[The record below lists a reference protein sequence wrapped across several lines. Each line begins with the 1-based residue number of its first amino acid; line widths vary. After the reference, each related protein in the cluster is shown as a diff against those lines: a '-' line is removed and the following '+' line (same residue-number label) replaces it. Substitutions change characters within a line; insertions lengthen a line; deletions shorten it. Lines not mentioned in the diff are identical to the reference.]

1 MDPYDFTIPT
11 GTVFR
16 IPEIRSSLPEAR
28 HPRCAELDERAHTF
42 SRPYL
47 IGYFGDEDRADRF
60 LAQGHAHYA
69 CLGYPRT
76 LEDRAQAV
84 ANSILP
90 ATLLD
95 DTFSKPGLQG
105 NLTALKE
112 HHARWSAVFA
122 GERPPPEADA
132 AYHFVYDSIEACA
145 PYASPGV
152 ARRLREGWQDAAD
165 AFLDEAVHRHH
176 KDTADLGTYAERRVR
191 VHFRMW
197 ACALL
202 EFSLGIDLG
211 PLAGHPLI
219 RSAQHHVI
227 WHLALANDCYSLV
240 KELSAQEST
249 NTIIEL
255 IRHDKLDLQTAVDE
269 VVELVH
275 RTEQDYLRV
284 REEIRR
290 GPLGGNPDVTAY
302 MDGLGF
308 FITGNLRIMQ
318 SSSRY
323 HGLDHDGSRV
333 LPGPMTITYMP
344 TVHTPREEFRP

>member
-1 MDPYDFTIPT
+1 MAPYDFTIPA
-11 GTVFR
+11 GTVFK
-16 IPEIRSSLPEAR
+16 IPQIRTSLPEGC
-28 HPRCAELDERAHTF
+28 HPRCAELDEQAHAF
-42 SRPYL
+42 ARPYL
-47 IGYFGDEDRADRF
+47 VGYFGDEDRADRY

-76 LEDRAQAV
+76 LDDRAQAV

-95 DTFSKPGLQG
+95 DTFSKPNLQQ
-105 NLTALKE
+105 NLTALRE

-122 GERPPPEADA
+122 GERPPPDSDA
-132 AYHFVYDSIEACA
+132 AYLFVYDSLAACL
-145 PYASPGV
+145 PCASPAV

-165 AFLDEAVHRHH
+165 AFLDEAIHRHH
-176 KDTADLGTYAERRVR
+176 NQTADLGAYAKRRVR
-191 VHFRMW
+191 DHFRRW

-211 PLAGHPLI
+211 RLAEHPLI
-219 RSAQHHVI
+219 QSAQHHVI

-240 KELSAQEST
+240 KELSAHETT

-255 IRHDKLDLQTAVDE
+255 MRHDRLDLQTAVDK
-269 VVELVH
+269 VATLLH
-275 RTEQDYLRV
+275 RAEQNYLSV
-284 REEIRR
+284 REDIRR
-290 GPLGGNPDVTAY
+290 TLGHNTDVTAY
-302 MDGLGF
+302 VDGLGF

-318 SSSRY
+318 TSSRY

-333 LPGPMTITYMP
+333 LPGPVTIAYMP

>member
-1 MDPYDFTIPT
+1 MDPYDFTIPA

-16 IPEIRSSLPEAR
+16 IPEIRTSLPEAC

-47 IGYFGDEDRADRF
+47 VDYFGDEDRADRF

-69 CLGYPRT
+69 CLGYPHV

-112 HHARWSAVFA
+112 HHAQWSAVFA

-145 PYASPGV
+145 PYASTAV
-152 ARRLREGWQDAAD
+152 ARRLRDGWQDAAD

-176 KDTADLGTYAERRVR
+176 NHTTDLAAYAERRVR
-191 VHFRMW
+191 VHFRTW

-211 PLAGHPLI
+211 PLADHPLV
-219 RSAQHHVI
+219 RSAQHYAI

-240 KELSAQEST
+240 KELSAHEAT

-255 IRHDKLDLQTAVDE
+255 MRHDRLDLQTAVDK
-269 VVELVH
+269 VAGLVH
-275 RTEQDYLRV
+275 RTERDYVRV
-284 REEIRR
+284 RDEIRSTFGDR
-290 GPLGGNPDVTAY
+290 SDVAAY
-302 MDGLGF
+302 ADGLGF

-333 LPGPMTITYMP
+333 LPGPVTITYMP
-344 TVHTPREEFRP
+344 TVHTPRGEFPC